1 LTAIPGIGEKRKMQ
15 LLRNFGSIVKI
26 ANASVDELK
35 TIVGEKAAKE
45 IFGHFERQ
53 RKLAER

>member
-1 LTAIPGIGEKRKMQ
+1 
-15 LLRNFGSIVKI
+15 
-26 ANASVDELK
+26 VDELK